1 MAQGSSKGTGG
12 SDTAGYSPDDIE
24 NMEREA
30 LEKANK
36 AIGSIENAMA
46 VWNTVKNK
54 TPDLQYRID
63 RLRRIYET
71 LTAWERKS
79 LRQMAKPE
87 GPLAKIERLREFS
100 DICYS
105 LGQT

>member
-1 MAQGSSKGTGG
+1 MAQSSSKMAGG
-12 SDTAGYSPDDIE
+12 SDTAGYTPENIE
-24 NMEREA
+24 GMEKEA
-30 LEKANK
+30 LDKANK

-46 VWNTVKNK
+46 VWNSVKNK

-63 RLRRIYET
+63 RLKRIYEM

-87 GPLAKIERLREFS
+87 GPIAKIERLREFS